1 MPLRFEWSLRKAAIN
16 FRKHSVSFEEAAT
29 VCEGRHQRVYDIE
42 HSVAEDREIAI
53 GFSVRLRLLVV
64 VIYEQEDETIRIIS
78 ARRANRAEGLRFF
91 VENRGPAR

>member
-1 MPLRFEWSLRKAAIN
+1 MLRFEWSLKKAAIN
-16 FRKHSVSFEEAAT
+16 LRKHRVSFDEAAT
-29 VCEGRHQRVYDIE
+29 VFEGRHQRVYDIE
-42 HSVAEDREIAI
+42 HSGTEDREIAL

-91 VENRGPAR
+91 KENHGPAR